1 MHQRVNSNPSGFLMS
16 PAYPKYYKGGRKCKW
31 SLKVDP
37 GQRIQVRLLD
47 VNLRDD
53 MRTSRERGGRG
64 ERRECSSD
72 SLRVSE
78 KGKNLLRMCGE
89 MNNDILLLS
98 HGNELEVGVTNM
110 IEHLMYY
117 RLNGVLNAMFHI
129 DLYFH

>member
-98 HGNELEVGVTNM
+98 HGNELEVGNKYD
-110 IEHLMYY
+110 IALID
-117 RLNGVLNAMFHI
+117 VLYLHYI
-129 DLYFH
+129 DLCPYQISEI

>member
-1 MHQRVNSNPSGFLMS
+1 
-16 PAYPKYYKGGRKCKW
+16 
-31 SLKVDP
+31 
-37 GQRIQVRLLD
+37 
-47 VNLRDD
+47 

-98 HGNELEVGVTNM
+98 HGNELEVGNKYAIALIDM
-110 IEHLMYY
+110 MYTY
-117 RLNGVLNAMFHI
+117 SEILVFYIPFVLHYLSI
-129 DLYFH
+129 K